1 MTILGQLKESVM
13 FLKNKWS
20 GIGIKKKLF
29 IISTAVIL
37 ITSIITYTVLFF
49 AAPKIYSASKKN
61 SIEKSTS
68 EIINILESGKESNY
82 ISVLNQYAYKNEGFV
97 FITNS
102 SGEVVYASNSM
113 VTKYRTNHLKRSAN
127 SLKPRQEDVEV
138 VKNFYFKLI
147 DQNCTL
153 KIISPNRMKNQ
164 IQKIMLIMLPIVA
177 LTTLGIGILAQY
189 IYSKVIS
196 RPLGNINEVSKKIAT
211 LDFSTTLNYSGND
224 EIAQLS
230 RSINSISYNLQ
241 KTIKDLKKANKS
253 LVNDIEKEK
262 MQDKRRRDFLK
273 AISHELKTPITVIN
287 GQIEGMIYNIGPYKD
302 RDKYLRE
309 SLESVE
315 ELRGLVQEIINL
327 AKYEEGLTLAYKKFN
342 LNDLVYEVV
351 YGHNHFKNER
361 GLKINILEEGK
372 LDIVG
377 DENIIKMI
385 FSNLINNSLK
395 YSKDNK
401 DIRIKVLKNS
411 SIQII
416 NSVENVENI
425 DKDLL
430 FKAFYRGDESR
441 NKEIGGSGLGLYIV
455 KTLIETHGNIG
466 YDIKIKN
473 NEFIFEL
480 DFLKTIE

>member
-1 MTILGQLKESVM
+1 MTISEQLKELVM
-13 FLKNKWS
+13 FLKNKWC
-20 GIGIKKKLF
+20 GIGVKKKLF

-49 AAPKIYSASKKN
+49 TAPKIYSASKKN
-61 SIEKSTS
+61 SIEKSTI
-68 EIINILESGKESNY
+68 EIINILESGKESDY
-82 ISVLNQYAYKNEGFV
+82 TSALNQYAYKNESFV

-102 SGEVVYASNSM
+102 YGEVVYASNNNM
-113 VTKYRTNHLKRSAN
+113 VTKYRMNHLKRSVD
-127 SLKPRQEDVEV
+127 SLRPRQEDVEII
-138 VKNFYFKLI
+138 KNFYFKSI
-147 DQNCTL
+147 DQYCTL
-153 KIISPNRMKNQ
+153 KIISPNRMKDE
-164 IQKIMLIMLPIVA
+164 IQKIMLIMLPIIA
-177 LTTLGIGILAQY
+177 LITLGIGILAQY

-196 RPLGNINEVSKKIAT
+196 KPLGNINEVSKKIAN
-211 LDFSTTLNYSGND
+211 LDFSTILNYSGND

-262 MQDKRRRDFLK
+262 LQDKRRRDFLK

-327 AKYEEGLTLAYKKFN
+327 AKYEEGLTLTYKKFN
-342 LNDLVYEVV
+342 LNELVYEVI
-351 YGHNHFKNER
+351 YGHDYFKNEK

-372 LDIVG
+372 LHIVG

-395 YSKDNK
+395 YSKGNR
-401 DIRIKVLKNS
+401 DIGIKIFENGSVH
-411 SIQII
+411 II
-416 NSVENVENI
+416 NFAENLEDI

-455 KTLIETHGNIG
+455 KTLIETHGNID
-466 YDIKIKN
+466 YDIEIKN
-473 NEFIFEL
+473 DEFIFEL
-480 DFLKTIE
+480 NLLKI